1 MKDVTIESAVPDTGL
16 SDGFRRWLAVLVGL
30 AAASAAVMTWVES
43 DAGRREDKARVDASR
58 AGLDVALRVAAT
70 QSRQQ
75 FELNGVRR
83 VAVTE
88 GLGGVRV
95 SSAPVTDLAAL
106 QTALGLSSVDN
117 ATARRL
123 IELGRATTTIP
134 DDPPG
139 IDAAT
144 LRAVTT
150 KDQAAIDRIV
160 ERQGAHLEE
169 ADRMGA
175 RQGRAILAVG
185 LIAIAASLLGLA
197 GLMGEG
203 RGGHLSL
210 GSAAAGLV
218 LAGAWGLSGFLL

>member
-1 MKDVTIESAVPDTGL
+1 
-16 SDGFRRWLAVLVGL
+16 
-30 AAASAAVMTWVES
+30 MTWVES

-58 AGLDVALRVAAT
+58 AGLDVFVRVAAT

-75 FELNGVRR
+75 FEANAVRR

-95 SSAPVTDLAAL
+95 SSASVKDILAL
-106 QTALGLSSVDN
+106 QTALGLSQVDN

-134 DDPPG
+134 ADPKG
-139 IDAAT
+139 VDTAT
-144 LRAVTT
+144 MRAVLTR
-150 KDQAAIDRIV
+150 DQAAIDRIV
-160 ERQGAHLEE
+160 GQQNARLEE
-169 ADRMGA
+169 ADTMGA

-185 LIAIAASLLGLA
+185 LVAIAASLLGLA

-203 RGGHLSL
+203 RGGRLSL
-210 GSAAAGLV
+210 RSAAVGLGV
-218 LAGAWGLSGFLL
+218 ALAWGLSGFLL

>member
-1 MKDVTIESAVPDTGL
+1 MKDVDIEAAVPDVGL
-16 SDGFRRWLAVLVGL
+16 SEGFRRRLALLVGL
-30 AAASAAVMTWVES
+30 AAVSAAVMTWVES
-43 DAGRREDKARVDASR
+43 DAGRNEDKARVDASR

-95 SSAPVTDLAAL
+95 SSAPVTDIAAL
-106 QTALGLSSVDN
+106 QTALALSQVDN

-134 DDPPG
+134 NAPPG
-139 IDAAT
+139 VDAAT

-150 KDQAAIDRIV
+150 KDQAEIDRIV
-160 ERQGAHLEE
+160 DRQGAHLEE
-169 ADRMGA
+169 ADTAGA

-185 LIAIAASLLGLA
+185 LVAIAASLLGLA

-203 RGGHLSL
+203 RGGRLSL
-210 GSAAAGLV
+210 GSAAVGLTV
-218 LAGAWGLSGFLL
+218 ANAWGLSGLLL